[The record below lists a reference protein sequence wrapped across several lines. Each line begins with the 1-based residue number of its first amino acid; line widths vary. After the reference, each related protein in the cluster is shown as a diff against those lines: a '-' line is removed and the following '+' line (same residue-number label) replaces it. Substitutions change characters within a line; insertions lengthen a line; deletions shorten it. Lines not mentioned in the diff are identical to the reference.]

1 MSEIT
6 APGSGEAAA
15 RATEESAFYHEAALN
30 AAWTGSRLAL
40 GGMSFLFGCFA
51 FAYFFLQSSNGHSKW
66 LPSSTTPPQAW
77 YGATIMALI
86 VVSALVQ
93 TVGLQQIK
101 AGRKGPWAQAA
112 LVALVLGL
120 VAVALQI
127 VQLTD
132 LPFQPGQSGFASVF
146 VGFYPVALVIW
157 LAAMIWLEILVM
169 RARGIPAIFFVE
181 QPPTY
186 AETQT
191 VQRFQSSLS
200 AFTTVWNYLATST
213 FIFRLLFYVR
223 RGWRPDVSALPLAD
237 GPAMYLGGS
246 IMTFAL

>member
-1 MSEIT
+1 MSETT
-6 APGSGEAAA
+6 APGSNEAAV
-15 RATEESAFYHEAALN
+15 RATEEEAFYHEAALN

-40 GGMSFLFGCFA
+40 GGLSFLFGSFL
-51 FAYFFLQSSNGHSKW
+51 FAYFFLSSSNGHSKW
-66 LPSSTTPPQAW
+66 LPSSTTPPHAW
-77 YGATIMALI
+77 YGAVIMALI

-127 VQLTD
+127 VELLT

-157 LAAMIWLEILVM
+157 LGAMVWLEILIM
-169 RARGIPAIFFVE
+169 RARSIPAIFFVE

-186 AETQT
+186 AQTQM

-200 AFTTVWNYLATST
+200 GFTTVWNYLAIIT
-213 FIFRLLFYVR
+213 FIFWLLFYVR
-223 RGWRPDVSALPLAD
+223 
-237 GPAMYLGGS
+237 
-246 IMTFAL
+246 